1 MHRYHCTLVRLK
13 LISNT
18 TSTGRLNIQRG
29 GSQHHILAKSE
40 ESKPVSHMVIWSRYL
55 PLIKAVIASLAH
67 DAEIKQLSFLEGT
80 SPSLLKPDSPV
91 HTTLTYS
98 VRKIISEEY
107 ISYKG
112 KGREKNPG
120 QESRR
125 SEYHIR
131 LILENLVPC
140 FYYCLIVILFIKIV
154 HLV

>member
-1 MHRYHCTLVRLK
+1 
-13 LISNT
+13 
-18 TSTGRLNIQRG
+18 
-29 GSQHHILAKSE
+29 
-40 ESKPVSHMVIWSRYL
+40 MVVWSRYL
-55 PLIKAVIASLAH
+55 PLKAVITSLAH

-80 SPSLLKPDSPV
+80 SPSLLKPDSPR

-98 VRKIISEEY
+98 VHKIINEEY

-125 SEYHIR
+125 SEYHIH
-131 LILENLVPC
+131 LILENLIPC